1 VPQLSHWFFLLLSH
15 STDPHI
21 LPNSQTGITQDKS
34 HPHPPT
40 LFNLI
45 PCIDPL
51 IYLIYLCSNSTE
63 KLSRAY
69 FVSSPLILINHS
81 YLPWALFL
89 KPIETF
95 LTIPTILSH

>member
-21 LPNSQTGITQDKS
+21 LPNSQTGVTQDKS

-51 IYLIYLCSNSTE
+51 NLMYLCSNSTE

-69 FVSSPLILINHS
+69 FVPPPPPPINNQ
-81 YLPWALFL
+81 A
-89 KPIETF
+89 
-95 LTIPTILSH
+95 